1 VSFRCSF
8 TTDIAADDDYSLFA
22 DSTKCHDHAA
32 VDVPTT
38 ELEQES
44 NNDNHMVNVAVIKCL
59 HKVVYLSFLYSFESV
74 EATFSFLFHFCGLF
88 GHINPA

>member
-1 VSFRCSF
+1 MSFRCSF

-44 NNDNHMVNVAVIKCL
+44 NNDNHMVNVAVIKYGCL
-59 HKVVYLSFLYSFESV
+59 LFLGAEYLFIIISLY
-74 EATFSFLFHFCGLF
+74 
-88 GHINPA
+88 NK